1 MKALFARKALLGR
14 EALTLLT
21 FLCLFTSSLWAQEPE
36 TRARRV
42 GRERKVVS
50 TKPKPKAKP
59 KVVTVADNKEAKE
72 RLTTLGYWM
81 AKTDESYRHALIA
94 FQKVQAL
101 TPTGKLSLE
110 DLEVLRAAR
119 TPVPKEVQQLDEG
132 KIRVEVDLRRQ
143 VLFVIDHEN
152 NVTKVLS
159 VSSGNGREFKSE
171 GFVRDAVTPP
181 GRFKVYN
188 KIKGWKKSALG
199 MLYYPNYYLSGL
211 AIHGSAFVPA
221 YPDSH
226 GCVRVPMYAAEELYQ
241 MMTIGTEVLIHSP
254 VEAKE

>member
-72 RLTTLGYWM
+72 RLTTLGYWLT
-81 AKTDESYRHALIA
+81 KTDESYRHALIA

-119 TPVPKEVQQLDEG
+119 TPVPKEVQQLADRCYALLRENPQHPSLHFKKVG
-132 KIRVEVDLRRQ
+132 PYRSVRVGIAYR
-143 VLFVIDHEN
+143 
-152 NVTKVLS
+152 
-159 VSSGNGREFKSE
+159 
-171 GFVRDAVTPP
+171 
-181 GRFKVYN
+181 
-188 KIKGWKKSALG
+188 ALG
-199 MLYYPNYYLSGL
+199 VEDSES
-211 AIHGSAFVPA
+211 IVWFWIGSHVE
-221 YPDSH
+221 YE
-226 GCVRVPMYAAEELYQ
+226 R
-241 MMTIGTEVLIHSP
+241 LINR
-254 VEAKE
+254 